1 MVTTG
6 NLPAKKSFR
15 TKVII
20 IIMVIMRTTEPF
32 FKRFSKNIKTVDSF
46 TFPTQRK
53 GFNAM
58 QWGKIGALAV
68 SFSSLEFIIAKP
80 QTQV

>member
-6 NLPAKKSFR
+6 NLPAKKSFW

-20 IIMVIMRTTEPF
+20 IIMVIMRTAEPF

-53 GFNAM
+53 GFNAL